1 VGSFD
6 FTKVTLPSV
15 HPDCARAESYL
26 SSDPRSACFYNR
38 RAVEGLV
45 SHLYDVLALPLPY
58 EQDLAALI
66 NDAAFK
72 AQARNGINQKLNLIR
87 RAANAAVH
95 DNKQLAPDDLIVLE
109 EMLVAPRGQHG
120 DLARA
125 SEQTGGLGLFIRSLV
140 GLDRRAAVEAFG
152 DYLDGTRF
160 SVDQVRFVDVIVEIL
175 NEVKSHA
182 VPAGA

>member
-1 VGSFD
+1 MGSFD

-140 GLDRRAAVEAFG
+140 GLDRR
-152 DYLDGTRF
+152 TRRG
-160 SVDQVRFVDVIVEIL
+160 VR
-175 NEVKSHA
+175 
-182 VPAGA
+182 